1 MAGAN
6 TLQFTD
12 DNFDAEVLQSDLPVL
27 VDFWADWCAP
37 CRRLG
42 PLIDELA
49 EQYAGKVK
57 VGKVDTNTCAKTAA
71 RFDINSIPTV
81 IIFHEG
87 QITDKIMGLRARREY
102 EDALSRVVKK

>member
-12 DNFDAEVLQSDLPVL
+12 DNFDAEVLQSALPVL
-27 VDFWADWCAP
+27 VDFWAEWCAP

-49 EQYAGKVK
+49 DQYAGKVK
-57 VGKVDTNTCAKTAA
+57 VGKVDTSSSTQTAA
-71 RFDINSIPTV
+71 RFGISSIPTV
-81 IIFHEG
+81 IVFNAG
-87 QITDKIMGLRARREY
+87 KITDTIMGLRGRREY
-102 EDALSRVVKK
+102 EEALNRVAKA